1 MAAGS
6 TMVDSAVSRVY
17 NALAGGCLI
26 MRKGFAWCVVLGM
39 ALSLVACGGSAPK
52 EEFGRADAE
61 QITKLVRDLVAAY
74 NAKDVEKIGTFFSG
88 NASVMPANRST
99 LNGVDAVKGFYKER
113 VTTEGATNLAI
124 EMLSVQGQGTLAY
137 FAGTFSLDLKPEAGP
152 QRHDR
157 GKVIW
162 ILRKLGGQWKFE
174 YQMMSSDL
182 PPPPPPEP
190 EPDPKAKK

>member
-1 MAAGS
+1 
-6 TMVDSAVSRVY
+6 
-17 NALAGGCLI
+17 
-26 MRKGFAWCVVLGM
+26 MRRGFAWCVVLGLG
-39 ALSLVACGGSAPK
+39 LSLVSCGGSAPK

-61 QITKLVRDLVAAY
+61 QITKLVRDLVAGY
-74 NAKDVEKIGTFFSG
+74 NAKDVEKIGTLFSG
-88 NASVMPANRST
+88 NASLMPANRST
-99 LNGVDAVKGFYKER
+99 LNGVEAIKGFYKER

-137 FAGTFSLDLKPEAGP
+137 FAGTFSLDLKPENGP

-162 ILRKLGGQWKFE
+162 ILRKLAGQWKFE